1 MEFDSS
7 TLPVK
12 PLDRVFPIHNRDHD
26 VVVAWRDRAIDND
39 FVTILDA
46 GADHGIPFD
55 REHEGG
61 GFVTNLIGVE
71 VQAFFKILRGQ

>member
-7 TLPVK
+7 PLLVK
-12 PLDRVFPIHNRDHD
+12 PLDRVFPIHDRDHD
-26 VVVAWRDRAIDND
+26 IVVSRRDRTIDND
-39 FVTILDA
+39 FVTVLDA

-61 GFVTNLIGVE
+61 GFVANQVGVE
-71 VQAFFKILRGQ
+71 VQAFFKILGGR